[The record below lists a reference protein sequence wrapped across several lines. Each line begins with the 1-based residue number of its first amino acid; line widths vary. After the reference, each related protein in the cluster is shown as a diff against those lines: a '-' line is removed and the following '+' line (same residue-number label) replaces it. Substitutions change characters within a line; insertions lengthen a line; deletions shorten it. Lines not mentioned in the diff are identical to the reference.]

1 MNKLLYELFYRIPF
15 IPISWIFGSP
25 HEQKEYAQLV
35 ENGRIPVGRAI
46 DLGCGEGGNAIYLAQ
61 KGFDVT
67 GVDFSPT
74 AVKRAIANAEAA
86 GMEVTFIEDDLTNF
100 RHIRGTFDLLV
111 DFGAMNDLDQGDR
124 DLYIDNVLPL
134 THSSSHFILMCF
146 VNRFLNEEIERRF
159 GDQFNIEILT
169 NRSGKVTTRSIDLYY
184 MTRY

>member
-46 DLGCGEGGNAIYLAQ
+46 DLG
-61 KGFDVT
+61 T
-67 GVDFSPT
+67 SVDFSPT